1 VAGRLS
7 CSAGLVEGEGEG
19 ERSSDVLRLRY
30 QVEKK

>member
-19 ERSSDVLRLRY
+19 EGEGERSSDVLRL
-30 QVEKK
+30 